1 MTDKTVLIVGY
12 GRAGKRHAA
21 LAKGL
26 GLQVYVYDPN
36 LPRKPY
42 IDSYHNCMYRDYSEF
57 LEQQWFFP
65 GFDYIIICTP
75 PDLHLKQISHFLEI
89 GAKAILCEKPLCA
102 IGQLDEAKTLP
113 PDAPVMVAYNYRY
126 HPGLLSQQG
135 TFIKNIQMYCRQ
147 YRVDLPDWGLLLDHC
162 SHDLDIVRMMSKSEI
177 KINDARRQRLTTS
190 YHMAITD
197 TCPISEN
204 TEQWQ
209 LYFSNGT
216 ITEIVSDKKVTRA
229 ARISGLSTISN
240 STIEIDPSPTMFSAM
255 WQAFLAGDYYP
266 DLAEAIKTQ
275 ELLEQCYRLNE
286 ERTQ

>member
-126 HPGLLSQQG
+126 HPKLVAVKGKIDS
-135 TFIKNIQMYCRQ
+135 FNMYCEQ
-147 YRVDLPDWGLLLDHC
+147 YRIDLPEWGLLLDHC
-162 SHDLDIVRMMSKSEI
+162 SHDLDIVRMVTSSDINIISAKEKFMEDTLSYVRETLHCWEIETCQGFIMESITNSET
-177 KINDARRQRLTTS
+177 KPREA
-190 YHMAITD
+190 
-197 TCPISEN
+197 
-204 TEQWQ
+204 Q
-209 LYFSNGT
+209 LLYPYPV
-216 ITEIVSDKKVTRA
+216 IEVHQPK
-229 ARISGLSTISN
+229 RID
-240 STIEIDPSPTMFSAM
+240 IDPDPVMFSAM

-286 ERTQ
+286 ERMQ

>member
-1 MTDKTVLIVGY
+1 MIDKTILIMGY
-12 GRAGKRHAA
+12 GRAGKRQAA
-21 LAKGL
+21 LAKGF
-26 GLQVYVYDPN
+26 GLAVDIYDPLYPDPGDLDGYTN
-36 LPRKPY
+36 RG
-42 IDSYHNCMYRDYSEF
+42 DYY
-57 LEQQWFFP
+57 
-65 GFDYIIICTP
+65 DYEVEGKTLGDYDYVVICTP
-75 PDLHLKQISHFLEI
+75 PRFHLGQIKDCLEA
-89 GAKAILCEKPLCA
+89 GVKAILCEKPLCA

-135 TFIKNIQMYCRQ
+135 TFIKNIQMYCKQ
-147 YRVDLPDWGLLLDHC
+147 YRIDLPDWGLLLDHC

-177 KINDARRQRLTTS
+177 KINDARRQRLTIS

-197 TCPISEN
+197 TCSMSEN

-229 ARISGLSTISN
+229 ARILGLSTISN